1 MSQASTKI
9 YRAKSVITDKF
20 QVEVT
25 ARNHTIH
32 FDEPAPISNDA
43 GMTPL
48 EGLLGA
54 IGACKSIVAKVT
66 AKKMG
71 IDYRALEIIV
81 EGDFDSRGYQ
91 GDPDFDIGFSDIRTI
106 YQIDSD
112 ASEEKLK
119 QLMNYVDAHCPAA
132 ATIKDSAPMNS
143 TLKRLS

>member
-1 MSQASTKI
+1 MSQSPAKV
-9 YRAKSVITDKF
+9 YRAKSIITDKF

-25 ARNHTIH
+25 ARDHTLY
-32 FDEPAPISNDA
+32 FDEPSPISNNA

-71 IDYRALEIIV
+71 ITYRSLEIIV

-91 GDPDFDIGFSDIRTI
+91 GDPEFNIGFSDIRTI

-119 QLMNYVDAHCPAA
+119 QLMEFVDTHCPAA
-132 ATIKDSAPMNS
+132 ATIKDSAPMKS
-143 TLKRLS
+143 TLKRL